1 VSEANPRV
9 EEGQRYA
16 LRQGLPDLPA
26 PLPGRGGYLAS
37 FWRETKDPEGVQ
49 QDSPGRKPWVQGPN
63 CGKP

>member
-1 VSEANPRV
+1 MRLSLWLR
-9 EEGQRYA
+9 GQIGVGLVVA
-16 LRQGLPDLPA
+16 LLV
-26 PLPGRGGYLAS
+26 S